1 MTPRRRKAP
10 AAEMA
15 GERPEGVEAAAPPE
29 REPENGEGLERIPPA
44 LEDAGADP
52 ADTPAPA
59 PAAEAPEPARPWDYR
74 DATEL
79 ARLYDELTAVYA
91 FKNAWA
97 TRRRDVDQE
106 GRREDY
112 RLPFQRDRDRVVHSR
127 AFRRLKH
134 KTQVYISTGGDHYR
148 TRLTHTLEVA
158 QLARTIGR
166 ALGLNEDLIE
176 AIALA
181 HDLGHTPFGHS
192 GEKVLRR
199 IMSGEDDLNGM
210 VRPEI
215 RFKLGGF
222 KHNYQSL
229 RVIDLLESRYDR
241 PGLNLTDQVREG
253 VLKHTA
259 YHRTRVLCDV
269 RLDGIDIGQA
279 PHLEGQ
285 VVAVADEIAQQT
297 HDLEDGLRERQVD
310 LERVEQLSISRL
322 VMKNIPGYSDL
333 PRLRRQ
339 DKLIRGLIHLLV
351 TNSTVTT
358 LRRIGGWCEEKGI
371 ESPGDFS
378 RHRAELP
385 FGLAELDS
393 GLKREYAQLRRF
405 VYDNVINCYNVSRMD
420 GKAVYLM
427 RRLFK
432 AYLNRPLQLPDY
444 LLLRFAKTQNIRFLR
459 DLPLNRIEEE
469 TGRYLNNPAFYR
481 TVCDF
486 VAGMTDKFVF
496 DEYEK
501 LYMPGEQI

>member
-1 MTPRRRKAP
+1 VSPAARRRRP
-10 AAEMA
+10 A
-15 GERPEGVEAAAPPE
+15 GEAIE
-29 REPENGEGLERIPPA
+29 RTGRGTGDEPADLPPA

-52 ADTPAPA
+52 GPGPDPALPVV
-59 PAAEAPEPARPWDYR
+59 EAPPPTGTWDYR
-74 DATEL
+74 DAADL
-79 ARLYDELTAVYA
+79 AGRYDALLALYA
-91 FKNAWA
+91 FPNGWA
-97 TRRRDVDQE
+97 TRRRRIAQE

-148 TRLTHTLEVA
+148 TRLTHTLEVS

-199 IMSGEDDLNGM
+199 IMAGEDDLDGL
-210 VRPEI
+210 VRPEV
-215 RFKLGGF
+215 RFHLGGF

-229 RVIDLLESRYDR
+229 RVIDQLESRYDT

-253 VLKHTA
+253 VLKHTG
-259 YHRTRVLCDV
+259 YHRNRVLCEVDV
-269 RLDGIDIGQA
+269 AGIDLERGC
-279 PHLEGQ
+279 HLEGQ
-285 VVAVADEIAQQT
+285 VMAAADEIAQQT

-310 LERVEQLSISRL
+310 LERVEELAIARLVIRNIPRYAQQSRL
-322 VMKNIPGYSDL
+322 A
-333 PRLRRQ
+333 RQ
-339 DKLIRGLIHLLV
+339 NKLIRGLIHLLV
-351 TNSTVTT
+351 TNTIVHSM
-358 LRRIGGWCEEKGI
+358 RRIGGWCEQQRVKK
-371 ESPGDFS
+371 PVDF
-378 RHRAELP
+378 RTALERIPA
-385 FGLAELDS
+385 GLVVMDA
-393 GLKREYAQLRRF
+393 GLREEYRGLRRF
-405 VYDNVINCYNVSRMD
+405 VYNNIINCYNVSRMD
-420 GKAVYLM
+420 GKAVYLL

-444 LLLRFAKTQNIRFLR
+444 VLLGYAKRQKVTYLR
-459 DLPLNRIEEE
+459 DLPINRIEPE
-469 TGRYLNNPAFYR
+469 TAGYLNQPAFYR

-501 LYMPGEQI
+501 LYVPGERV